1 MNIAK
6 IFENF
11 AKSFTDS
18 PLASCLTVAAL
29 FVLFFFAISVLHRN
43 NAKWLIFAFIAFIL
57 ATGCVFATIKDKSE
71 IERYL
76 YLLIPALC
84 IVAETGLFATEIKRD
99 IWETFTKKAVK

>member
-29 FVLFFFAISVLHRN
+29 FVFL
-43 NAKWLIFAFIAFIL
+43 
-57 ATGCVFATIKDKSE
+57 CDK
-71 IERYL
+71 R
-76 YLLIPALC
+76 
-84 IVAETGLFATEIKRD
+84 VT
-99 IWETFTKKAVK
+99 